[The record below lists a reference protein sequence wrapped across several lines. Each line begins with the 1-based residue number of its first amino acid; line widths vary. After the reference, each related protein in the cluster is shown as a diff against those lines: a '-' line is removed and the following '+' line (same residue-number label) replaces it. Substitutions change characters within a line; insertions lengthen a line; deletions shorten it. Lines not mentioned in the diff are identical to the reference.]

1 MLCTLHV
8 LFKGFYK
15 EIANSWEETSYIKYS
30 FMSPLALD
38 RVYIKT
44 EKSRS
49 MSEFLLY
56 HYLWVTEVDA
66 LFDSPAWSAL
76 QNSSY
81 TSTVIPTLVT
91 QISMITSTALSII
104 CCAFALIMF

>member
-30 FMSPLALD
+30 FMSPLILD

-66 LFDSPAWSAL
+66 FWLSSLKCPTKQQLYKYHNSNIGNSNRYDYI
-76 QNSSY
+76 NSS
-81 TSTVIPTLVT
+81 V
-91 QISMITSTALSII
+91 I
-104 CCAFALIMF
+104 CCAFALIIMF